1 MASMKKRKIVLY
13 QPPAKKQR
21 STNQK
26 DIKSIFNDVY
36 NHQQFLSIFKVI
48 EKCELINN
56 LRISADI
63 NKEIGEYCVG
73 DIHICSIKDC
83 LNEIFIL
90 NNNDLKDRGN
100 TGNAEFD
107 YCDETEKFYCHEC
120 IDKVEE
126 CLCCMAIVPN
136 VTCSVCNYIICCAC
150 TEWDWCECH
159 GNLGYYLECRLCK
172 GIFHE
177 KSYDGDSCSVY
188 CMACNDVCC
197 ANCGQI
203 DVDDDELCNNLGV
216 CINCANTIT
225 SNLKTEK

>member
-83 LNEIFIL
+83 L
-90 NNNDLKDRGN
+90 KDRGN
-100 TGNAEFD
+100 NAEFQ
-107 YCDETEKFYCHEC
+107 YCDETKKFYCHEC

-136 VTCSVCNYIICCAC
+136 NVDCSVCNCTICCAC
-150 TEWDWCECH
+150 VESDHCECY
-159 GNLGYYLECRLCK
+159 GNLGWYLECRFCK
-172 GIFHE
+172 EIFHA

-188 CMACNDVCC
+188 CMECNDMCC
-197 ANCGQI
+197 ANCGHLFENQI
-203 DVDDDELCNNLGV
+203 DVNDDELRNNLGV